1 MRNAILKGLEIIA
14 NYLQEDPDVISIQAV
29 DDDELDVN
37 KREIYPLV
45 NIRLNGV
52 SLDDNTMTFE
62 VTALDIRNKKK
73 TVERDAFNLI
83 DDRWDNWAMCHN
95 ILKTLRDKL
104 EIRRNESDIEF
115 VSSNEPLIFSNAMQN
130 GLDGMSVILTMNYP
144 NNTINLCKEC

>member
-52 SLDDNTMTFE
+52 SLDDSTMTFE

-73 TVERDAFNLI
+73 TVQRDAFNLI

-130 GLDGMSVILTMNYP
+130 GLDGMSVILTLNYP

>member
-52 SLDDNTMTFE
+52 NLDDNTMTFE

-73 TVERDAFNLI
+73 TVERDAFNLH
-83 DDRWDNWAMCHN
+83 DDRWDNWAMCLN

-104 EIRRNESDIEF
+104 EIRRNENDIEF

-130 GLDGMSVILTMNYP
+130 GLDGMSVILTLNYP

>member
-52 SLDDNTMTFE
+52 SLDDSTMTFE

-73 TVERDAFNLI
+73 TVQRDAFNLI

-104 EIRRNESDIEF
+104 EIRRNENDIEF

-130 GLDGMSVILTMNYP
+130 GLDGMSVILTLSYP

>member
-1 MRNAILKGLEIIA
+1 MRNAILRGLEIIA

-52 SLDDNTMTFE
+52 NLDDNTMTFE

-73 TVERDAFNLI
+73 TVERGPFNLH
-83 DDRWDNWAMCHN
+83 DDRWDNWAMCLN
-95 ILKTLRDKL
+95 ILKSLRDKL
-104 EIRRNESDIEF
+104 EIRRNENDIEF
-115 VSSNEPLIFSNAMQN
+115 VNSNEPLIFSNAMQN
-130 GLDGMSVILTMNYP
+130 GLDGMSVIITLNYP
-144 NNTINLCKEC
+144 NNDINLCKEC

>member
-52 SLDDNTMTFE
+52 NLDDNTMTFE

-73 TVERDAFNLI
+73 TVQRDAFNLH
-83 DDRWDNWAMCHN
+83 DDRWDNWAMCLN
-95 ILKTLRDKL
+95 ILKSLRDKL
-104 EIRRNESDIEF
+104 EIRRNENDIEF
-115 VSSNEPLIFSNAMQN
+115 VNSNEPLIFSNAMQN
-130 GLDGMSVILTMNYP
+130 GLDGMSVIITLNYP
-144 NNTINLCKEC
+144 NNTVELCKDC

>member
-1 MRNAILKGLEIIA
+1 MRNAILKGLEITA

-52 SLDDNTMTFE
+52 NLDENTMTFE
-62 VTALDIRNKKK
+62 ITALDIRNKKK
-73 TVERDAFNLI
+73 TVERDAFNLH
-83 DDRWDNWAMCHN
+83 DDRWDNWAMCLN

-104 EIRRNESDIEF
+104 EIRRNEYDIEF
-115 VSSNEPLIFSNAMQN
+115 VGSNEPLIFSNAMQN
-130 GLDGMSVILTMNYP
+130 GLDGMSVIITLNYP
-144 NNTINLCKEC
+144 NNIVELCKEC

>member
-1 MRNAILKGLEIIA
+1 MRNAILKGLEITA

-52 SLDDNTMTFE
+52 NLDENTMTFE
-62 VTALDIRNKKK
+62 ITALDIRNKKK
-73 TVERDAFNLI
+73 TVERDAFNLH
-83 DDRWDNWAMCHN
+83 DDRWDNWAMCLN

-104 EIRRNESDIEF
+104 EIRRNDYDIEF

-130 GLDGMSVILTMNYP
+130 GLDGMSVIITLNYP
-144 NNTINLCKEC
+144 NNIVELCKEC

>member
-52 SLDDNTMTFE
+52 NLDDNTMTFE

-73 TVERDAFNLI
+73 TVERGAFNLH
-83 DDRWDNWAMCHN
+83 DDRWDNWAMCLN

-104 EIRRNESDIEF
+104 EIRRNENDIEF
-115 VSSNEPLIFSNAMQN
+115 VNSNEPLIFSNAMQN
-130 GLDGMSVILTMNYP
+130 GLDGMSVIITLNYP
-144 NNTINLCKEC
+144 NNDINLCKEC

>member
-52 SLDDNTMTFE
+52 NLDDNTMTFE

-73 TVERDAFNLI
+73 TVQRDAFNLH
-83 DDRWDNWAMCHN
+83 DDRWDNWAMCLN
-95 ILKTLRDKL
+95 ILKSLRDKL
-104 EIRRNESDIEF
+104 EIRRNENDIEF

-130 GLDGMSVILTMNYP
+130 GLDGMSVILTLNYP

>member
-52 SLDDNTMTFE
+52 NLDDNTMTFE

-73 TVERDAFNLI
+73 TVQRDAFNLI

-130 GLDGMSVILTMNYP
+130 GLDGMSVILTLNYP